1 MTGSTDYVTVVSG
14 LPRSGTSMMMRMLDE
29 AGVPAVSD
37 RLRTADDDNPGGYYE
52 FEPVK
57 ELPTNKSWVAGARGH
72 AVKVIYKLVYELP
85 QDVDYRIVFM
95 ARHIEEVL
103 ASQSRM
109 LARSGITVPEGD
121 SDLFRA
127 LFTKDLAAF
136 KDWVKTQPNIRI
148 AYIDYRRVLDDTW
161 AVGKDIAEFLERD
174 LDLDAFAAVV
184 DPELYRNRSA

>member
-109 LARSGITVPEGD
+109 LARSGITVPDGD
-121 SDLFRA
+121 NDLFRA

-136 KDWVKTQPNIRI
+136 KGWVKTQPNIRI
-148 AYIDYRRVLDDTW
+148 AYIDYRRVLDDTR

>member
-37 RLRTADDDNPGGYYE
+37 KLRTADDDNPGGYYE

-57 ELPTNKSWVAGARGH
+57 DLPNDKSWVPGARGH

-85 QDVDYRIVFM
+85 ADVDYRIVFM

-103 ASQSRM
+103 TSQARM

-121 SDLFRA
+121 NAMFRQLFS
-127 LFTKDLAAF
+127 KDLAAF
-136 KDWVKTQPNIRI
+136 KDWVTTQPNIRI
-148 AYIDYRRVLDDTW
+148 AYIDYRRVLSEPR
-161 AVGKDIAEFLERD
+161 AVGEEIAAFLEQD
-174 LDLDAFAAVV
+174 LDVDAFAAVV
-184 DPELYRNRSA
+184 DPQLYRNRSA

>member
-109 LARSGITVPEGD
+109 LARSGITVPDGD
-121 SDLFRA
+121 NDLFRT

-136 KDWVKTQPNIRI
+136 KGWVKTQPNIRI
-148 AYIDYRRVLDDTW
+148 AYIDYRRVLDDTR

-174 LDLDAFAAVV
+174 LDLDAFSAVV

>member
-85 QDVDYRIVFM
+85 RDVDYRIVFM

>member
-37 RLRTADDDNPGGYYE
+37 KLRRADDDNPGGYYE

-85 QDVDYRIVFM
+85 QDIEYRIVFM
-95 ARHIEEVL
+95 ARNIEEVL

-109 LARSGITVPEGD
+109 LARSGITVPDGD
-121 SDLFRA
+121 NDLFRA

-136 KDWVKTQPNIRI
+136 KVWVKTQPNIRI
-148 AYIDYRRVLDDTW
+148 AYIDYRRVLGDTR
-161 AVGKDIAEFLERD
+161 AVGHEIAAFLERD

-184 DPELYRNRSA
+184 DPELYRNRIA